1 MKQNIDICEFLSDC
15 LIFFLFY
22 LRCLKVKLSH
32 ICKFKTLVLR
42 YCTLIITILK
52 IMGFLKLERND
63 IDVSIIFL
71 EVHVILMIY
80 CLAIF

>member
-1 MKQNIDICEFLSDC
+1 MKQNIDICEFLSDG
-15 LIFFLFY
+15 LIFFILTPMSEG
-22 LRCLKVKLSH
+22 KTVSH
-32 ICKFKTLVLR
+32 LQIQDSGAKILYF
-42 YCTLIITILK
+42 ITILK
-52 IMGFLKLERND
+52 IIGFLKLERND

>member
-1 MKQNIDICEFLSDC
+1 MKQIIDICEFLSDC

-22 LRCLKVKLSH
+22 LRYLKVKLSH

-63 IDVSIIFL
+63 IDVSIISL
-71 EVHVILMIY
+71 EVILMIY